1 MTTSASTTSTTTSA
15 TTSATSTA
23 TLGHVAI
30 HYRPGDYE
38 QTRVLFESL
47 GAHLEENGP
56 KGFCTIVFDHDE
68 WNYVDNVMYLSQ
80 AVTAK
85 LELEA
90 AITESL
96 HLGTAEEDPR
106 ATKFREM
113 RSASPESL
121 DHIGIRYT
129 SFGELEAAV
138 LALEAA
144 TAPGGALEGRAV
156 VTKYRARSGQDA
168 SADDAMTTS
177 PIFRDHDDQ
186 GPAFADYGVQVFVKT
201 DLCTT
206 GLFALGQTIEL
217 DYFWEPA
224 FEHMPDFGRGKG

>member
-1 MTTSASTTSTTTSA
+1 MTATASTS
-15 TTSATSTA
+15 TSTA
-23 TLGHVAI
+23 TLGHIAI

-38 QTRVLFESL
+38 LARLLFESV

-56 KGFCTIVFDHDE
+56 KGFCTIVFDRDG

-80 AVTAK
+80 AGATK

-96 HLGTAEEDPR
+96 RIGEPDEDPR
-106 ATKFREM
+106 ATAFRDM
-113 RSASPESL
+113 RSSSPESL
-121 DHIGIRYT
+121 DHIGIRYA
-129 SFGELEAAV
+129 SFEELEQAV
-138 LALEAA
+138 LALEAV
-144 TAPGGALEGRAV
+144 TGPGGALEGRAV
-156 VTKYRARSGQDA
+156 VTKFRARPGQ
-168 SADDAMTTS
+168 ADDVMANS
-177 PIFRDHDDQ
+177 PIFQESD
-186 GPAFADYGVQVFVKT
+186 GTSFADHGVQVFVKT

-224 FEHMPDFGRGKG
+224 FGTMPNFGRGKG